1 MEGVSSVSDQN
12 IFNTCTATCV
22 TVLQRYNSSLS
33 GSSRDK
39 GRLSPSAKFSLEME
53 SGSFPPLQS
62 SGVSF
67 SQTVFAG
74 AFEIQSFNPFIFKLF
89 IYLCLTFD
97 SLFGCS

>member
-12 IFNTCTATCV
+12 IFNTSATCV

-33 GSSRDK
+33 GSNRDK

-67 SQTVFAG
+67 QAVFAG
-74 AFEIQSFNPFIFKLF
+74 AFDTVVQSVRL
-89 IYLCLTFD
+89 
-97 SLFGCS
+97 